1 MNALLLLAAL
11 AFGAGD
17 VEGVAQEEDK
27 RYAEMVEQVTE
38 RLRGDADFRE
48 QLARRIAQSAIA
60 PRITEEEDPKE
71 RLRVIRAWVEQNPGP
86 SADIGIG
93 LAKDDASGSTNF
105 QDTVNRT
112 TISRLHANPNASKGI
127 FGRLKKASRDSMK
140 MGKDEEMAGEERNEI
155 LRTLFEGKGSG
166 GQKIVTELESGAS
179 RAGDKIGV
187 SATGL
192 GAQSYFDRL
201 GAGNLRGY
209 SPQLMAMQSAL
220 NARRPPGAPKLIE
233 SGKLDY
239 ATLSYPGHGMRF
251 DLGNLEKR
259 LRQQRAYALAK
270 ALGLERRYTAEQLL
284 DPRVEA
290 ELKAKAA
297 GAKLP
302 ARFAA
307 RDEALSKAAAA
318 LAAFDAAALA
328 AQDPT
333 KITKALLV
341 ELGGKQKEA
350 ARWLTVASLEEE
362 LQRIEAEEAFW
373 TPELEAAIKACPVA
387 EGSKQSYLKRGQ
399 GYRRTL
405 ADLKANTEGAKQL
418 LLGEDWAAR
427 LAEVDARLAKNGL
440 LRKDLSRNISDFVN
454 TAFRLASGRE
464 VKPRWRELLDS
475 LFVKYLPNSERGRLL
490 AREQRHQAL
499 LRDVFEKIA
508 AGDLE
513 AAHTMLASSEPR
525 PAGK

>member
-1 MNALLLLAAL
+1 MTSALLLAAAL
-11 AFGAGD
+11 ACAQGD
-17 VEGVAQEEDK
+17 VAGVAQEEDK

-38 RLRGDADFRE
+38 RLRRDADFRE
-48 QLARRIAQSAIA
+48 QLAQRIAQSAIA

-93 LAKDDASGSTNF
+93 LAKDDASGSTTF

-112 TISRLHANPNASKGI
+112 TVSRLHANPNASKGI
-127 FGRLKKASRDSMK
+127 FGRLKKASRDSMT
-140 MGKDEEMAGEERNEI
+140 MNKDQEMAGEERNEI

-166 GQKIVTELESGAS
+166 GQKIVTELEGSS
-179 RAGDKIGV
+179 KAGDKIGV
-187 SATGL
+187 SAGGL
-192 GAQSYFDRL
+192 GAQGYFDRL

-259 LRQQRAYALAK
+259 LRQQRAYSLAK

-297 GAKLP
+297 TAKLP
-302 ARFAA
+302 ARFSA
-307 RDEALSKAAAA
+307 REEALSKAAAA

-328 AQDPT
+328 AQDPA

-341 ELGGKQKEA
+341 ELGGRQKEA

-362 LQRIEAEEAFW
+362 LQRIESEEGFW
-373 TPELEAAIKACPVA
+373 TPELEAAIAACPAA
-387 EGSKQSYLKRGQ
+387 EGSRQSYLKRGQ
-399 GYRRTL
+399 GYRRAL
-405 ADLKANTEGAKQL
+405 SDLKANTEAARQA
-418 LLGEDWAAR
+418 LLGSDWASR
-427 LAEVDARLAKNGL
+427 LAEVDERLAKNGV
-440 LRKDLSRNISDFVN
+440 LRKDLSRNIGDFVN
-454 TAFRLASGRE
+454 TAFRLASGRQ

-475 LFVKYLPNSERGRLL
+475 LVVKYLPASERGRLL
-490 AREQRHQAL
+490 AREQREQAL
-499 LRDVFEKIA
+499 LHDVFEKIA
-508 AGDLE
+508 SGDLE
-513 AAHTMLASSEPR
+513 AAHTMLASSEPK